1 MNQRKKPIDS
11 PKEIPSNLSD
21 EERRDFLMEHGVS
34 ESFLENTDE
43 APEDERPRPRTKP
56 INVRFDDFTLTR
68 LKTLADSRN
77 VGYQTLLKMFVQERL
92 YEEEKRE
99 GVLSAGVTQEDR
111 TTRQTASSQYDAD
124 SWRHAL
130 ASLDLEK
137 REALWLYFHEGLLL
151 EDVSIRLGLSL
162 GAAHRL
168 LKSGI
173 QELKEELRE
182 SGAEPEDEAS
192 IRAVLSAL

>member
-1 MNQRKKPIDS
+1 MNRRTKPIDS

-21 EERRDFLMEHGVS
+21 EERMDFLMEHGVS
-34 ESFLENTDE
+34 ESFLENTKE
-43 APEDERPRPRTKP
+43 VPEDERPRPRTKP
-56 INVRFDDFTLTR
+56 INVRFDDSTLSR
-68 LKTLADSRN
+68 LKALAQSRN
-77 VGYQTLLKMFVQERL
+77 VGYQTLLKVFVQERL

-99 GVLSAGVTQEDR
+99 GILSAGATQEDQ
-111 TTRQTASSQYDAD
+111 TTRQTASSPYDAD
-124 SWRHAL
+124 SWRNAL
-130 ASLDLEK
+130 AFLDPEK

-151 EDVSIRLGLSL
+151 EDVSARLGLSL

-168 LKSGI
+168 LMSGI

-192 IRAVLSAL
+192 IRAVLSTL